1 MSGAPERPQRPR
13 QVRFV
18 VAAACVG
25 CLLLLPALFGLG
37 MGRILADVWVSVM
50 GTVINLVRAMFGAA

>member
-13 QVRFV
+13 QALFI

-25 CLLLLPALFGLG
+25 GLLLLPVLFAVG
-37 MGRILADVWVSVM
+37 MGRVLADVWVSVM
-50 GTVINLVRAMFGAA
+50 AAVINLTRALFGAG